1 MIKTFI
7 MPGFYFDETVCLAKI
22 MSRRMSLKGHP
33 LLLICLSQLCVS
45 IGRNLVN
52 PILPLY
58 ASSFNVSYTVVGLV
72 LSSFG
77 ISRLFVEIP
86 GGALTDRMGRKPI
99 IMLGYLLSM
108 ASHLIAG
115 FAHTPL
121 ELAASRMLMGAGS
134 ALMLTAGTVYVTE
147 MASEEKRTR
156 DLARFQSTLSIAGIV
171 GPTLGGLI
179 SDNLG
184 IRNIFFVSAATSFIG
199 VILIYLIRSHGEMST
214 PKEESSQS
222 TLRILE
228 IVKDRRM
235 IILSASCFMM
245 FFLFS
250 SIRGTMIPVYGA
262 ETLMLS
268 SFEIGLVFSLTSA
281 TSVVGLVFITHRLEG
296 RLGRF
301 KLLPLGL
308 LVSSISVFLISLSSN
323 IITLST
329 FVIPLGVGLSIL
341 QPTVFSMIS
350 DHAEPENRGLTM
362 GISRTVAAFGIVIGP
377 TMVGGLI
384 DLGQPLLAFYLV
396 AGILGLFSIL
406 THLVFRKPK

>member
-1 MIKTFI
+1 M
-7 MPGFYFDETVCLAKI
+7 
-22 MSRRMSLKGHP
+22 
-33 LLLICLSQLCVS
+33 
-45 IGRNLVN
+45 
-52 PILPLY
+52 
-58 ASSFNVSYTVVGLV
+58 
-72 LSSFG
+72 SSFG

-86 GGALTDRMGRKPI
+86 GGALTDRLGRKPI
-99 IMLGYLLSM
+99 IILGYLLSM

-115 FAHTPL
+115 FAQTPL

-134 ALMLTAGTVYVTE
+134 ALMLTAGTVYVIE
-147 MASEEKRTR
+147 MASEDRRTR

-199 VILIYLIRSHGEMST
+199 VILIYLIRSHEETST
-214 PKEESSQS
+214 PKEEPSQS

-301 KLLPLGL
+301 ILLPLGL
-308 LVSSISVFLISLSSN
+308 LVSSISVFLVSLSSN

-329 FVIPLGVGLSIL
+329 FVIPLGAGLSIL

-406 THLVFRKPK
+406 THIVFRKPK

>member
-7 MPGFYFDETVCLAKI
+7 MYGFLFDETACLAKI
-22 MSRRMSLKGHP
+22 MSKRSSLKEHP

-52 PILPLY
+52 PIFPIY
-58 ASSFNVSYTVVGLV
+58 VSSFNVSYTVVGLV
-72 LSSFG
+72 MSSFG

-99 IMLGYLLSM
+99 IIFGYLLSI

-115 FAHTPL
+115 FAQTPL
-121 ELAASRMLMGAGS
+121 ELTASRMLMGSGS

-147 MASEEKRTR
+147 MASEDKRTR
-156 DLARFQSTLSIAGIV
+156 DLALFQSTLSIAGIV

-184 IRNIFFVSAATSFIG
+184 TRNIFFISAAASTLG
-199 VILIYLIRSHGEMST
+199 VILIYMIKSREET
-214 PKEESSQS
+214 PRPKEEPSQS

-235 IILSASCFMM
+235 ILLSASCFMM

-250 SIRGTMIPVYGA
+250 SIRGTMIPVYGT
-262 ETLMLS
+262 ETLNLS
-268 SFEIGLVFSLTSA
+268 SFEIGLVFSITS
-281 TSVVGLVFITHRLEG
+281 TTTVIGLVFITHRLED
-296 RLGRF
+296 RLGKS

-308 LVSSISVFLISLSSN
+308 IISSLSVFLISLSSN
-323 IITLST
+323 VFTLST
-329 FVIPLGVGLSIL
+329 FAIPLGVGFSIL

-406 THLVFRKPK
+406 TNAVFWKPK